1 MSRYASTTTVSVAKS
16 KAEIEDILQRYGAA
30 GFMSGWLDD
39 RAMIAF
45 QINNRQVRFVLPM
58 PAKNSREF
66 THSDTGRPRKPE
78 AAHAAWEQG
87 CRQRWRAL
95 TLAIKAK
102 LEAVECGIVT
112 FDQEFLAHIVG
123 PNGQTVGDQVI
134 PMIEAGQVPR
144 LCLGAP

>member
-1 MSRYASTTTVSVAKS
+1 MSRYAATTSVSVAKS
-16 KAEIEDILQRYGAA
+16 KAEIEDTLHRYGAS
-30 GFMSGWLDD
+30 GFMSGWLGEK
-39 RAMIAF
+39 AMIAF
-45 QINNRQVRFVLPM
+45 QVRNRQVKFVLPM

-66 THSDTGRPRKPE
+66 THSPTGKLR
-78 AAHAAWEQG
+78 ASDAIHAAWEQG

-95 TLAIKAK
+95 ALAIKAK

-134 PMIEAGQVPR
+134 PMIEANQTPR
-144 LCLGAP
+144 LSLT

>member
-16 KAEIEDILQRYGAA
+16 KAEIEDTLHRYGAS

-45 QINNRQVRFVLPM
+45 QVNNRQVKFVLPM
-58 PAKNSREF
+58 PPKDAREF
-66 THSDTGRPRKPE
+66 THSPTGKLRQSD
-78 AAHAAWEQG
+78 AIHAAWEQG

-95 TLAIKAK
+95 ALAIKAK

-112 FDQEFLAHIVG
+112 FDQEFLAHIVAG
-123 PNGQTVGDQVI
+123 PGGQTVGEQII
-134 PMIEAGQVPR
+134 PRLESGQVPR
-144 LCLGAP
+144 LTLG